1 LQFSETELKRELV
14 NALAKMGV
22 ETLTSIQEKTLLPL
36 LNKENVFIHS
46 ETGTGKTFCY
56 LLPILNRIEFESN
69 DLQSIIVAPTHELS
83 SQIADNIKR
92 LSKESGLAIKSLL
105 LIGETPIK
113 RQREKLKKKPNIVVG
128 TPGRLLELIKL
139 KKLKC
144 HLLHSLIMDEADKL
158 FSGKFFETTSSI
170 IQSALKSTQFV
181 FASASVEK
189 EGLNNV
195 YSQCEDLKLIE
206 TKDQVI
212 NDQITHVYFEA
223 SKFEKNDVL
232 RKFILSVNEE
242 KSLVFVHK
250 NHEAEKLFD
259 FLKQKGIKVGKIHGD
274 DGKENRKKSLDDY
287 KASKLTTLIC
297 SDVAA
302 RGLHI
307 DDVQNVINYDVPSKK
322 EPYLHRAGR
331 TGRSNKK
338 GHCISIVSL
347 HELDYLRRIQ
357 DELDLSI
364 YRVDIQ
370 DGKIITSQSE

>member
-1 LQFSETELKRELV
+1 MYFRETSLKKELV
-14 NALAKMGV
+14 DGLAKIKI
-22 ETLTSIQEKTLLPL
+22 ESLTPIQEKTMLPIL
-36 LNKENVFIHS
+36 DNENIFIHS
-46 ETGTGKTFCY
+46 ETGTGKTFCF
-56 LLPILNRIEFESN
+56 LLPILNKLNCDSN

-83 SQIADNIKR
+83 SQIVDNIR
-92 LSKESGLAIKSLL
+92 TLTKESGLPIKSLL

-113 RQREKLKKKPNIVVG
+113 RQREKLKKKPHIVVG

-139 KKLKC
+139 KKLKL
-144 HLLHSLIMDEADKL
+144 HLLQSLVMDEADKL
-158 FSGKFFETTSSI
+158 FSGKFFDTTNLI
-170 IQSALKSTQFV
+170 IRSALKSTQFI

-189 EGLNNV
+189 EGLNNIFD
-195 YSQCEDLKLIE
+195 QCAGLKVIE

-223 SKFEKNDVL
+223 SEYEKNDVL

-250 NHEAEKLFD
+250 NRDAESLYD
-259 FLKQKGIKVGKIHGD
+259 FLNEKGIKVGKIHGD
-274 DGKENRKKSLDDY
+274 DGKENRKKSLDAY
-287 KASKLTTLIC
+287 KASKLNVLIS

-307 DDVQNVINYDVPSKK
+307 DNVQNVINYDVPSKK

-331 TGRSNKK
+331 TGRIDQK
-338 GHCISIVSL
+338 GHCISLVSR

-357 DELDLSI
+357 EELDLNI
-364 YRVDIQ
+364 YRVEMSE
-370 DGKIITSQSE
+370 GKVVTFQS